1 MTAEA
6 QAANSGTAVRDTR
19 RDKPLVTPGRLRLFL
34 IVALFAIW
42 EGATWA
48 FGNPLFVAPP
58 SHVVAAFFELIK
70 EPRIVQAVIM
80 TISQVLIAF
89 GISIVGGL
97 ILGTILGVGRF
108 LRLSTLP
115 IVVMLYATP
124 SVVFL
129 PLVVL
134 WLGIGYPSKVFMGVA
149 NGIFPITFAVIGG
162 VQNINQGLLRAS
174 RSMGASRWQ
183 IFTSVI
189 FPNMVPS
196 FFTGTRLCM
205 TATIIGVLIA
215 ELYVSQHGIGHFT
228 RRFTDLFEP
237 ANVFALVGVI
247 SIFAIILNESARRAE
262 IYWGRWRV

>member
-1 MTAEA
+1 MT
-6 QAANSGTAVRDTR
+6 
-19 RDKPLVTPGRLRLFL
+19 
-34 IVALFAIW
+34 
-42 EGATWA
+42 
-48 FGNPLFVAPP
+48 
-58 SHVVAAFFELIK
+58 
-70 EPRIVQAVIM
+70 M
-80 TISQVLIAF
+80 SQLAIAF
-89 GISIVGGL
+89 GISVVGGL

-108 LRLSTLP
+108 IRLSTLP

-149 NGIFPITFAVIGG
+149 NGIFPITFAVIAG
-162 VQNINQGLLRAS
+162 VQDINQGLLRAA

-196 FFTGTRLCM
+196 FFTGMRLCM

-215 ELYVSQHGIGHFT
+215 ELYVSQAGIGHFT

-237 ANVFALVGVI
+237 ASVFALVGII
-247 SIFAIILNESARRAE
+247 SVFAIILNETARRAE